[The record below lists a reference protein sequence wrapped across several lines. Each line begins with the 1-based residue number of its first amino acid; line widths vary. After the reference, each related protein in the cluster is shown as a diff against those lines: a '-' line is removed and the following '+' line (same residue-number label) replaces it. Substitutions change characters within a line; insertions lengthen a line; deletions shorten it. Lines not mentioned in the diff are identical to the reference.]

1 MSYTPGPWEVV
12 ELSTESPMFSIERAV
27 HEDAVDGKRV
37 LSFVVADLRKVDN
50 REVVRANAHIIAAAP
65 DLLKALQDY
74 VDQDEYYTLHP
85 SLREIHDD
93 ALAAIAKAK
102 GE

>member
-1 MSYTPGPWEVV
+1 MSKHTPGPWEADHGMVLDANGTIV
-12 ELSTESPMFSIERAV
+12 GVALDPLSKLSDEELFSNA
-27 HEDAVDGKRV
+27 
-37 LSFVVADLRKVDN
+37 RKM
-50 REVVRANAHIIAAAP
+50 AAAP
-65 DLLKALQDY
+65 QLLKALQDY

-102 GE
+102 GGS